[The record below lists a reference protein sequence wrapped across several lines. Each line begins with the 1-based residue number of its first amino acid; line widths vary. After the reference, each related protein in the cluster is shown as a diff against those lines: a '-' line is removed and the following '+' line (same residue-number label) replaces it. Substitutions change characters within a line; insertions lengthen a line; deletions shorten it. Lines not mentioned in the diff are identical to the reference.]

1 LKETI
6 IQRDVAAVAAMVG
19 GAEVAHEE
27 TTVPFVHDFTRR
39 GVGKQTSRVAR
50 SAVDGL
56 SDEGR

>member
-1 LKETI
+1 
-6 IQRDVAAVAAMVG
+6 MVG